1 MAANNFKRGHTV
13 KEGCGFMEKI
23 AMRQKAGKT
32 GPGKYL
38 WRMKYLYI
46 LLLPAIVYYIVFKY
60 IPMYGVI
67 IAFKD
72 FSFSKGILGS
82 DWIGFDNF
90 RYLFGLDNFYKV
102 CFNSIYLS
110 FLRLLWGFPIPIILA
125 LMLNEMRSLRY
136 KKVMQTIVYL
146 PHFISWVVIGGII
159 ISFLSPT
166 WGIVNYM
173 IKALGGEAV
182 FFMAK
187 DEYFRS
193 IIVIS
198 DIWKGAG
205 WGTIIYL
212 AAITGIG
219 PELYEAAIVDGA
231 NRFQRLWYIT
241 LPCIR
246 TTIALCLILRLGGIM
261 GNGFEQIFVLQNSQ
275 NLGVSEVFETWVY
288 RLGLLSG
295 RFSFATTVGLF
306 TSLVGMFF
314 LVSADRIA
322 KRLGEE
328 GIF

>member
-1 MAANNFKRGHTV
+1 MSENLLTHKKSGL
-13 KEGCGFMEKI
+13 
-23 AMRQKAGKT
+23 
-32 GPGKYL
+32 GKYL
-38 WRMKYLYI
+38 WRMKYLYL
-46 LLLPAIVYYIVFKY
+46 LLLPGIVYYILFKY
-60 IPMYGVI
+60 VPMYGVI

-82 DWIGFDNF
+82 RWIGLENF
-90 RYLFGLDNFYKV
+90 KYLFDLNDFYKIF
-102 CFNSIYLS
+102 FNSIYLS
-110 FLRLLWGFPIPIILA
+110 FLRLFWGFPIPIVLA
-125 LMLNEMRSLRY
+125 LMLNEMRSLGY
-136 KKVMQTIVYL
+136 KKVIQTIVYL

-166 WGIVNYM
+166 WGIVNYI
-173 IKALGGEAV
+173 IKALGREPV

-212 AAITGIG
+212 AAITGIN

-231 NRFQRLWYIT
+231 NKFQRLWYIT

-246 TTIALCLILRLGGIM
+246 TTIVLCLILRMGGIM
-261 GNGFEQIFVLQNSQ
+261 SNGFEQIFVLQNSQ
-275 NLGVSEVFETWVY
+275 NMGVSEVFETWVY

-306 TSLVGMFF
+306 TSLVGMIF
-314 LVSADRIA
+314 LITADQIA

>member
-1 MAANNFKRGHTV
+1 MKKV
-13 KEGCGFMEKI
+13 K
-23 AMRQKAGKT
+23 AW
-32 GPGKYL
+32 KYF
-38 WRMKYLYI
+38 WRMKYLY
-46 LLLPAIVYYIVFKY
+46 LLLAPAVIYYILFKY
-60 IPMYGVI
+60 VPMYGII

-72 FSFSKGILGS
+72 FNFARGILGS
-82 DWIGFDNF
+82 EWIGFENF
-90 RYLFGLDNFYKV
+90 KYLFGLKDFYRV
-102 CFNSIYLS
+102 FFNSIFLS

-125 LMLNEMRSLRY
+125 LMLNEMRSPYY
-136 KKVMQTIVYL
+136 KKVLQTVVYL

-159 ISFLSPT
+159 ISFLSPS
-166 WGIVNYM
+166 WGVVNYI
-173 IKALGGEAV
+173 IKALGGEPV

-187 DEYFRS
+187 AEYFRK
-193 IIVIS
+193 IIVAA

-212 AAITGIG
+212 AAITGIA

-231 NRFQRLWYIT
+231 NKFQRLWYIT

-246 TTIALCLILRLGGIM
+246 TTVVLCLILRMGSIM
-261 GNGFEQIFVLQNSQ
+261 SNGFEQIFVLQNSQ

-306 TSLVGMFF
+306 TSLVSLIF
-314 LVSADRIA
+314 LISADRIA
-322 KRLGEE
+322 KKIGEE

>member
-1 MAANNFKRGHTV
+1 MIKAWTV
-13 KEGCGFMEKI
+13 QSKLKMGG
-23 AMRQKAGKT
+23 AW
-32 GPGKYL
+32 KYFVK
-38 WRMKYLYI
+38 MKYLYL

-72 FSFSKGILGS
+72 FNFAKGILGS
-82 DWIGFDNF
+82 DWIGLENF
-90 RYLFGLDNFYKV
+90 KYLFGLNDFYKV
-102 CFNSIYLS
+102 FYNSIFLS

-125 LMLNEMRSLRY
+125 LLLNEMKSLRY
-136 KKVMQTIVYL
+136 KKVLQTVVYL
-146 PHFISWVVIGGII
+146 PHFISWVVLGGII
-159 ISFLSPT
+159 ISFLSPS

-173 IKALGGEAV
+173 IRALGSEPI

-187 DEYFRS
+187 AEYFRR
-193 IIVIS
+193 IIVVS

-212 AAITGIG
+212 AAITGIN

-231 NRFQRLWYIT
+231 NKFQRLWYIT

-246 TTIALCLILRLGGIM
+246 TTIVLCLILRMGSIM
-261 GNGFEQIFVLQNSQ
+261 SNGFEQIFILQNSQ
-275 NLGVSEVFETWVY
+275 NLAVSEVFETWVY
-288 RLGLLSG
+288 RLGLLNG

-306 TSLVGMFF
+306 TSLISLIF
-314 LVSADRIA
+314 LLSADRIA
-322 KRLGEE
+322 KKMGEE